1 MKRDSEEAD
10 MRTCAYCHK
19 ELKQRI
25 DEPSGNFH
33 RRQYCDKGCA
43 DKGRIKII
51 PPKHC
56 LNPKCRKQLIQR
68 KDETR
73 QNYSLRQTCGNPKCL
88 KYAKGQN
95 QHRRLGVSVV
105 KVGRV
110 AWKPENEIRLGLFYD
125 IRLTALEAGAKAG
138 EELTGLAL
146 DIVKDEPD
154 RVLLGGVR
162 RAA

>member
-1 MKRDSEEAD
+1 MGRHRQFEFMSGRVCPCGKAL
-10 MRTCAYCHK
+10 TPLFK
-19 ELKQRI
+19 ET
-25 DEPSGNFH
+25 PTAFN
-33 RRQYCDKGCA
+33 RR
-43 DKGRIKII
+43 
-51 PPKHC
+51 KHC
-56 LNPKCRKQLIQR
+56 GRECFLAAIRKS
-68 KDETR
+68 KP
-73 QNYSLRQTCGNPKCL
+73 C
-88 KYAKGQN
+88 
-95 QHRRLGVSVV
+95 RLGVSVV